1 MKALE
6 LLKAD
11 RDYCLSI
18 NNDKSIIQKYDEAI
32 KELEHI
38 LEEKDL
44 LEEYVQFARLH
55 IETYRCSCGSLGKVG
70 YRCSNKECN
79 KYQETRIKIYET
91 INLPNGYN
99 FKQTNNQLIYEH
111 FDGTN
116 ISTISKWKVGLNCNI
131 ENIRRLISLME
142 LKQINSEL
150 IDYIDGLEYKDSIN

>member
-6 LLKAD
+6 LLKED

-32 KELEHI
+32 DELEHI

-55 IETYRCSCGSLGKVG
+55 IETYRCSCGSLGRIG

-79 KYQETRIKIYET
+79 KY
-91 INLPNGYN
+91 
-99 FKQTNNQLIYEH
+99 
-111 FDGTN
+111 
-116 ISTISKWKVGLNCNI
+116 
-131 ENIRRLISLME
+131 
-142 LKQINSEL
+142 
-150 IDYIDGLEYKDSIN
+150 